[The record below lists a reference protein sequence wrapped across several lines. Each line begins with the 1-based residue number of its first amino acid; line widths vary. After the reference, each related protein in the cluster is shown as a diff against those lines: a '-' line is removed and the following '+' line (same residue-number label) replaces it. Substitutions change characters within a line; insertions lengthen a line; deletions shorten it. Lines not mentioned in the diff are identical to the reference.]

1 MEHSA
6 YNGNVFYAPGRVRD
20 GFRATLML
28 YRAIAVLALAGAAC
42 GQSVG
47 VHSEFARISPFGRI
61 VASDRMAQPRE
72 IISPAVAR
80 NAFASFRIAVTVP
93 PRSPYILYVQS
104 NPEQAFQIT
113 LYKELFTKSGADWI
127 PDALEQV
134 TLPAL
139 GSLPYLPAP
148 IPDQTTVTYWMDL
161 WAPADSVVQR
171 VRVEV
176 LLKIGEGWVL
186 YPMEVRVLPIV
197 VPNIDWTRRSLPP
210 MDARSDAPAAGPLRS
225 YLCNGKES
233 GNDRSLNVRQ
243 LIRRNA
249 LQDSALA
256 KSIETKYGRPA
267 LVKEIFEV
275 TGKNWCRSPLTP
287 EQLGPEW
294 YLKVRDLLY
303 QKKQ

>member
-1 MEHSA
+1 MFA
-6 YNGNVFYAPGRVRD
+6 G
-20 GFRATLML
+20 M
-28 YRAIAVLALAGAAC
+28 AGA
-42 GQSVG
+42 QTVR
-47 VHSEFARISPFGRI
+47 VYSEFARIGPFGSVI
-61 VASDRMAQPRE
+61 APDRMARPRE

-80 NAFASFRIAVTVP
+80 NAFASFRIAVTSP
-93 PRSPYILYVQS
+93 SRSPYILYVQS

-113 LYKELFTKSGADWI
+113 LYKELFTRSGADWI

-134 TLPAL
+134 TLPVL

-148 IPDQTTVTYWMDL
+148 IPDQTTATYWMDL
-161 WAPADSVVQR
+161 WVPADSVVQR
-171 VRVEV
+171 VRLEV
-176 LLKIGEGWVL
+176 LLKIGDGWVL

-197 VPNIDWTRRSLPP
+197 APNIDWTRRGLPP
-210 MDARSDAPAAGPLRS
+210 VDARSDTSAAGPLRG

-249 LQDSALA
+249 LQDAALA
-256 KSIETKYGRPA
+256 KSVETKYGRPA
-267 LVKEIFEV
+267 LVNEMFELS
-275 TGKNWCRSPLTP
+275 GKNWCRAPSTP

-294 YLKVRDLLY
+294 YLKVRDALY